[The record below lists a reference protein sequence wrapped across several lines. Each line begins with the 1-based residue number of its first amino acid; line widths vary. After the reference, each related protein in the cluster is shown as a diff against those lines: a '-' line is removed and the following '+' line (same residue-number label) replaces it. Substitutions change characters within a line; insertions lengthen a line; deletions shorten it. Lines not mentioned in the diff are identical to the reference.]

1 MYIIYMIGFIV
12 LSVYIYIYIY
22 TLSNVICIY
31 KSVSNVGAY
40 N

>member
-12 LSVYIYIYIY
+12 LSVYIY

-40 N
+40 KYK